1 MGPRLLV
8 DGYNVVH
15 AWDDLKTLMSAS
27 LEQARDRLVG
37 RLSVYSHISGSAVTV
52 VFDAHLTSGNP
63 GSREVR
69 DGVEVVFTRSGST
82 ADHAVER
89 MAYEARERGEA
100 LTAATSDRFHAD
112 MLRGMGAGVIDA
124 LELRRRVEDA
134 EGEMTRRLRTYGAT

>member
-27 LEQARDRLVG
+27 LEQAR
-37 RLSVYSHISGSAVTV
+37 
-52 VFDAHLTSGNP
+52 
-63 GSREVR
+63 
-69 DGVEVVFTRSGST
+69 
-82 ADHAVER
+82 
-89 MAYEARERGEA
+89 
-100 LTAATSDRFHAD
+100 SDRFHAD

-134 EGEMTRRLRTYGAT
+134 EGEMTRRLRTYEAT